1 MCGVGG
7 GGGGGGVRSNL
18 PSLNNGE
25 KLIYALF
32 SGNSTCLSFLVEMCL
47 RCVCVCAGVGL
58 HGGKGNWDI
67 IVEKGWYYCRVV
79 DTCSDMFYSH

>member
-1 MCGVGG
+1 MGGG

-47 RCVCVCAGVGL
+47 RCVCVRGL
-58 HGGKGNWDI
+58 ACMGGREIGI
-67 IVEKGWYYCRVV
+67 
-79 DTCSDMFYSH
+79 